1 MTILQTPMHSEC
13 LSTVTDC
20 PNVTKVKSWHSS
32 MVGKREWQRL
42 SKMGVLR
49 ADAAMTLED
58 ARVRKSWY
66 VSWLADGITK
76 ERDRKNVRELC
87 SDTEN

>member
-1 MTILQTPMHSEC
+1 
-13 LSTVTDC
+13 
-20 PNVTKVKSWHSS
+20 
-32 MVGKREWQRL
+32 
-42 SKMGVLR
+42 MGVLR